1 MILADKIIHL
11 RKRNGWTQE
20 ELAEKLN
27 VSRQAVSK
35 WEGAQSIPDMDKIL
49 QMSRLFEVSVD
60 YLLKEEL
67 TESDYVEDTSSSI
80 KKITVEFANAF
91 LNDTVVHAKQVALS
105 VMIFI
110 LSPVVLIT
118 LSLFS
123 NHSLHRLTENQ
134 SSMIGVMILIVMVV
148 IGVGILIATSSK
160 MARYDFLEEEVFDIQ
175 FGVEGLTLD
184 AKARYKDTHTKG
196 LIFGVSL
203 LILSVIPVLLS
214 SVFDFFS
221 IAGVPTLLIMV
232 GVGVYI
238 LVRVSIR
245 WSSYEKLLQEGEY
258 NPRVK
263 EENDIIG
270 TVAGVYWP
278 LVVAGYLLWS
288 FVGSAWDISWIVF
301 PIAGILFVAIAT
313 LLNYFKS

>member
-80 KKITVEFANAF
+80 KKISVEFANAF

-105 VMIFI
+105 VTIFI

-123 NHSLHRLTENQ
+123 NHNLHKLTDNQ

-221 IAGVPTLLIMV
+221 IVGVPTLLIMV

-238 LVRVSIR
+238 LIRVSIR

-301 PIAGILFVAIAT
+301 PIAGILFGAIAT

>member
-301 PIAGILFVAIAT
+301 PIAGILFGAIAT

>member
-91 LNDTVVHAKQVALS
+91 LNDTVVHAKQVALG
-105 VMIFI
+105 VMLFI

-123 NHSLHRLTENQ
+123 DHSFHRLTDNQ

-160 MARYDFLEEEVFDIQ
+160 MERYDFLEEEVFDIQ

-221 IAGVPTLLIMV
+221 IVGVPTLLIMV

-238 LVRVSIR
+238 LIRVSIR

-258 NPRVK
+258 NPRIK
-263 EENDIIG
+263 EKNDIIG

-301 PIAGILFVAIAT
+301 PIAGILFGAIAT

>member
-20 ELAEKLN
+20 ELADKLN

-67 TESDYVEDTSSSI
+67 TESDYVEDTSSNI
-80 KKITVEFANAF
+80 RKITVEFANSF
-91 LNDTVVHAKQVALS
+91 LKDTVAHAKQVALG
-105 VMIFI
+105 VILFI
-110 LSPVVLIT
+110 LSPVVLVT

-123 NHSLHRLTENQ
+123 EASLHSLTDNQ
-134 SSMIGVMILIVMVV
+134 YSMLGVITLIVMVV

-160 MARYDFLEEEVFDIQ
+160 MARYDFLEDEVFDIQ
-175 FGVEGLTLD
+175 FGVEGLAID
-184 AKARYKDTHTKG
+184 AKARYKDTRTKG
-196 LIFGVSL
+196 LIFGVSI

-214 SVFDFFS
+214 NVFDIFNTL
-221 IAGVPTLLIMV
+221 GVPMLLIMV
-232 GVGVYI
+232 GIGVYI
-238 LVRVSIR
+238 LIRVSIR

-258 NPRVK
+258 NPRTK
-263 EENDIIG
+263 EKNDIIG
-270 TVAGVYWP
+270 TVAGIYWP

-301 PIAGILFVAIAT
+301 PIAGILFGAIAT

>member
-148 IGVGILIATSSK
+148 IGVGILIATSSR

-301 PIAGILFVAIAT
+301 PIAGILFGAIAT